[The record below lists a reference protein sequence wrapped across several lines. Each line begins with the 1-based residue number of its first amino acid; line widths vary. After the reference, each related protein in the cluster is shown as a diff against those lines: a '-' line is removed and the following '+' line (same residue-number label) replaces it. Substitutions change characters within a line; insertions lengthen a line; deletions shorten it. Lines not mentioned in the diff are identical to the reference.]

1 MKPSVNN
8 QLNLLVGRMT
18 HKLVNR
24 HLFISIA
31 RRTLATH
38 SLQTTRRWSLNTC
51 SLCIK
56 TVQSIGALHACDR
69 KLISFFS
76 FVAYN
81 LHINARVF
89 GGEESNSAENSETSS
104 FHCVCYPH
112 SGWWLLSLFLPRS
125 LSHAHTRS
133 HLPLPTKRPLVF
145 PGPLFGQQFK
155 VKLCLSCSVNTAK
168 LCFGDGLNSTPG
180 VRKTTHEWHLFV
192 CAFVL
197 KQTDL

>member
-8 QLNLLVGRMT
+8 QLNLWVGRMT

-89 GGEESNSAENSETSS
+89 GGEERNSAENSETSS

-112 SGWWLLSLFLPRS
+112 SGWWLLSLSFSLA
-125 LSHAHTRS
+125 LSHTHTHDPIS
-133 HLPLPTKRPLVF
+133 HSPLKDPWCSLDPCLVSS
-145 PGPLFGQQFK
+145 L
-155 VKLCLSCSVNTAK
+155 KLSSAY
-168 LCFGDGLNSTPG
+168 P
-180 VRKTTHEWHLFV
+180 
-192 CAFVL
+192 VL
-197 KQTDL
+197 